1 MRYASD
7 RTPADNCSRIKD
19 LGYGVAG
26 HINLYGQRF
35 QIVSDPFPDD
45 GGVSVHVITANDPS
59 RRALRL
65 PVSLLTGLKDLF
77 PG

>member
-7 RTPADNCSRIKD
+7 RTPAETCSRIKE
-19 LGYGVAG
+19 LGYGIAG

-35 QIVSDPFPDD
+35 DILSDPFPD
-45 GGVSVHVITANDPS
+45 GEGVSVHVITASDPT

-65 PVSLLTGLKDLF
+65 PVSLLIGLKDLF